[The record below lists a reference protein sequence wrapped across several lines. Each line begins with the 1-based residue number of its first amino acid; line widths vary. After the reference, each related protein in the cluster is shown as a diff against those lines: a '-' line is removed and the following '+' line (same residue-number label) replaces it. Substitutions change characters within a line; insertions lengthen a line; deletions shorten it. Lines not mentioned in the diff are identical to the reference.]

1 MNARLKIWLSG
12 LVLLLAVSLIAGC
25 KLWSSSS
32 GSSTTTPTSYSYLGT
47 QSPGDV
53 WSWTLTADSF
63 SAKNV
68 TKNYTYSGS
77 KSTLASGFFKLVV
90 TATTDPGVT
99 PPATAYAVEFP
110 NTALLVQPAGT
121 APRVVVAASAGA
133 CPTAADTYNW
143 VTMPRLSWNS
153 ASDEAYGTAAS
164 TINSGSFTFNIQ
176 PNLLSGTAL
185 TPSYSQS
192 GWTCS
197 NGSFAKSGA
206 TFAFGITPSGIFI
219 GDEGAG
225 AGGMIGVN
233 APATAVDLTA
243 VKSKTYRGFQFSTD
257 TTTVANVT
265 EPIGGEPATGVN
277 AGKMLGFSYGAP
289 DGNVET
295 NTRCSS
301 CNGFIDFTGQP
312 SPGLVTGTITSG
324 GGVRNATFVI
334 SQVGGKYVI
343 FGVTVTG
350 SATPYNFLVVEQ

>member
-1 MNARLKIWLSG
+1 MNLRLKKMVLSG
-12 LVLLLAVSLIAGC
+12 AALVLATSFIAGC
-25 KLWSSSS
+25 KLWNSSSS
-32 GSSTTTPTSYSYLGT
+32 SSAAATPTSYSYLGT

-53 WSWTLTADSF
+53 WTWTLGSTTF

-68 TKNYTYSGS
+68 TKSYTYSGT
-77 KSTLASGFFKLVV
+77 KSTLTSGFFKLVV

-99 PPATAYAVEFP
+99 VPATAYAVEFP

-143 VTMPRLSWNS
+143 VTMPRVGWNQ

-164 TINSGSFTFNIQ
+164 SIASGTFTFNIQ
-176 PNLLSGTAL
+176 PNLLNTTAM
-185 TPSYSQS
+185 TPYSQS

-197 NGSFAKSGA
+197 NGSFTNSGS
-206 TFAFGITPSGIFI
+206 TFAFGITPSGIFV

-233 APATAVDLTA
+233 APTTNVNLADVM
-243 VKSKTYRGFQFSTD
+243 SKTYRGFQFSTD
-257 TTTVANVT
+257 TTSVANVT
-265 EPIGGEPATGVN
+265 EPIGGEPATGAN
-277 AGKMLGFSYGAP
+277 AGKMLGFSYGG

-295 NTRCSS
+295 NTRCTT
-301 CNGFIDFTGQP
+301 CDGIIDLTTQA

-324 GGVRNATFVI
+324 GGTRNATFVI
-334 SQVGGKYVI
+334 SQVGGKYVM

-350 SATPYNFLVVEQ
+350 SGAPYNFLVIEQ